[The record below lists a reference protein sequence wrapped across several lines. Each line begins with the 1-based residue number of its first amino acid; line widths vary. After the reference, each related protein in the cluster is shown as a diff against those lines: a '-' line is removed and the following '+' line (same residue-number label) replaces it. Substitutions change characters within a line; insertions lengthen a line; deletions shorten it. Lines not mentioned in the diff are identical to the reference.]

1 LVISN
6 SDIYSLGNSNA
17 TALAGLAIY
26 GIVLGNSND
35 GAIVIESNDFNGAGE
50 SWQIYG
56 AQVLS
61 SLEGITT
68 SVAINYD
75 RDFNDGFDSLT
86 NFDNSSDTDVIKVSD
101 IGFIKT
107 QTSTVDAELDFQVAV
122 QDADNDA
129 TSSVNLHVTIEAGT
143 TFTGTTS
150 ADVLQGSS
158 GNDTLSGLAG
168 NDTLFGLAG
177 DDVLVGGLGNDLLIG
192 GADND
197 TYQWLAGDSGTDT
210 VQGFVHNFNGNAQGD
225 RLDLSQLLT
234 GEHAQAG
241 DIGNLLSFID
251 ISSANLG
258 GGLALDTVIK
268 VSTTAALDPAASA
281 EQTIV
286 LQDVNL
292 FTSYGAGGDEA
303 TVILGMLNDGTLK
316 VDVA

>member
-1 LVISN
+1 M
-6 SDIYSLGNSNA
+6 
-17 TALAGLAIY
+17 
-26 GIVLGNSND
+26 
-35 GAIVIESNDFNGAGE
+35 
-50 SWQIYG
+50 Q
-56 AQVLS
+56 
-61 SLEGITT
+61 
-68 SVAINYD
+68 
-75 RDFNDGFDSLT
+75 
-86 NFDNSSDTDVIKVSD
+86 
-101 IGFIKT
+101 
-107 QTSTVDAELDFQVAV
+107 
-122 QDADNDA
+122 
-129 TSSVNLHVTIEAGT
+129 
-143 TFTGTTS
+143 
-150 ADVLQGSS
+150 
-158 GNDTLSGLAG
+158 
-168 NDTLFGLAG
+168 AG
-177 DDVLVGGLGNDLLIG
+177 DEAIFPGDLVALGELR
-192 GADND
+192 
-197 TYQWLAGDSGTDT
+197 
-210 VQGFVHNFNGNAQGD
+210 D